1 MDEKYPYISTGYE
14 IFLSDEVRL
23 DTVKSTDF

>member
-1 MDEKYPYISTGYE
+1 MDDKYPYISTGYE
-14 IFLSDEVRL
+14 IFLSNDIRL